1 VGFDA
6 VASVVSENLWHSD
19 ESMTRAERIANLIG
33 VVVPFVGVLVAI
45 GLLWDRA
52 VDGVDLAI
60 LGVMYLLTGV
70 GVTVGFH
77 RLLTHRAFQTYP
89 WLERV
94 FAVLGSLSVQGSV
107 MDWVADHRKHHAH
120 ADKEGDPHSPH
131 VGHGSGLRGLWH
143 AHTGWLLETQG
154 QADWK
159 RYAAELYED
168 RRMRRIGRRFP
179 LLVLVSLLV
188 PTLAGFILDGFTL
201 GGALRGYI
209 WGGLVRIFLV
219 HHVTWS
225 VNSIC
230 HFFGRRR
237 FDIEDRSTNVAW
249 LSVLSLGE
257 SWHHNHH
264 AFPRSAYH
272 GLRTW
277 EIDPSGLL
285 ISALE
290 RLGLAWNVVRI
301 TPERQLQKTGVH
313 LHVQ

>member
-1 VGFDA
+1 
-6 VASVVSENLWHSD
+6 
-19 ESMTRAERIANLIG
+19 MTRGERIANLLG
-33 VVVPFVGVLVAI
+33 VVVPFAGVLAAI
-45 GLLWDRA
+45 VLLWNRA
-52 VDGVDLAI
+52 VNATDLAI
-60 LGVMYLLTGV
+60 LVVMYAITGA
-70 GVTVGFH
+70 GITVGFH

-89 WLERV
+89 WIERA
-94 FAVLGSLSVQGSV
+94 FAVMGSLAVEGSV
-107 MDWVADHRKHHAH
+107 LDWVADHRKHHAN

-159 RYAAELYED
+159 KYATELYED
-168 RRMRRIGRRFP
+168 PKMKRIGRRFP
-179 LLVLVSLLV
+179 WLVLVSLAI
-188 PTLAGFILDGFTL
+188 PTVAGYVLSGFTL
-201 GGALRGYI
+201 RGALLGYI

-237 FDIEDRSTNVAW
+237 FDIEDQSTNVAW
-249 LSVLSLGE
+249 LAVFSLGE

-272 GLRTW
+272 GLRWW
-277 EIDPSGLL
+277 EFDLSGLF
-285 ISALE
+285 ISALA
-290 RLGLAWNVVRI
+290 RVGLAWDVVRI
-301 TPERQLQKTGVH
+301 TPERQLQKTAGAQKTAAAAH
-313 LHVQ
+313 

>member
-1 VGFDA
+1 
-6 VASVVSENLWHSD
+6 
-19 ESMTRAERIANLIG
+19 MTRTERAANLIG
-33 VVVPFVGVLVAI
+33 VVVPFLGVIVAV
-45 GLLWDRA
+45 GLLWNRA
-52 VDGVDLAI
+52 VDAADLAI
-60 LGVMYLLTGV
+60 LGVLYLLTGV
-70 GVTVGFH
+70 GITVGFH
-77 RLLTHRAFQTYP
+77 RLLTHRAFQTYQ
-89 WLERV
+89 WLECT

-120 ADKEGDPHSPH
+120 ADEAGDPHSPH

-159 RYAAELYED
+159 RYAGELYENQ
-168 RRMRRIGRRFP
+168 RMRRIGRRFP

-188 PTLAGFILDGFTL
+188 PTVAGFILDGFTL
-201 GGALRGYI
+201 GGALRGFI

-225 VNSIC
+225 VNSVC

-237 FDIEDRSTNVAW
+237 FAIEDRSTNVAW
-249 LSVLSLGE
+249 LSLVSLGE

-272 GLRTW
+272 GLRRR

-290 RLGLAWNVVRI
+290 RLGLAWNVIRI
-301 TPERQLQKTGVH
+301 TPERQLQKIGVQ
-313 LHVQ
+313 VQAQ

>member
-1 VGFDA
+1 
-6 VASVVSENLWHSD
+6 
-19 ESMTRAERIANLIG
+19 MTRAQRTVNLIG
-33 VVVPFVGVLVAI
+33 VVVPFVGVVVAI
-45 GLLWDRA
+45 VLLWNRA
-52 VDGVDLAI
+52 VGPADLAI
-60 LGVMYLLTGV
+60 LAVMYLVTGL
-70 GVTVGFH
+70 GVTVGYH

-89 WLERV
+89 LVERA

-107 MDWVADHRKHHAH
+107 LDWVADHRKHHAH

-131 VGHGSGLRGLWH
+131 VGHGTGLRGLWH
-143 AHTGWLLETQG
+143 AHTGWLLENQG

-159 RYAAELYED
+159 RYARELYED
-168 RRMRRIGRRFP
+168 QHMRRIGRRFP
-179 LLVLVSLLV
+179 LLVLASLAV
-188 PTLAGFILDGFTL
+188 PTLAGFVLHGFTL
-201 GGALRGYI
+201 SGALRGYI
-209 WGGLVRIFLV
+209 WGALVRIFIV

-249 LSVLSLGE
+249 LSVVSLGE

-264 AFPRSAYH
+264 AFPRSAHH
-272 GLRTW
+272 GLRPW

-290 RLGLAWNVVRI
+290 RVGLAWNVIRI
-301 TPERQLQKTGVH
+301 TPERQLQRTS
-313 LHVQ
+313 VQTDVG